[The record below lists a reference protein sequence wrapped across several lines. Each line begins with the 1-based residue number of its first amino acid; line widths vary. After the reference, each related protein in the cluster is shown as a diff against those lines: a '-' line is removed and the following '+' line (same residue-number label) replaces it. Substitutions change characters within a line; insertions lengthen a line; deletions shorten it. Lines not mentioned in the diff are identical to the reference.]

1 MQLCTL
7 NGKVVDSY
15 FSHAQFPFKVVFQK
29 APRMNFGRV
38 DLEEGA
44 AAGGTIDTF
53 LIPSILLNF
62 CLFMALEHIL
72 SLVLRSCP
80 GTGLVKMNVEWSILD
95 SYFSHPLF
103 VS

>member
-1 MQLCTL
+1 MVKLWIPTFL
-7 NGKVVDSY
+7 MRN
-15 FSHAQFPFKVVFQK
+15 FPFKVVFPK

-44 AAGGTIDTF
+44 GGTANTR

-62 CLFMALEHIL
+62 CLFMGLEHIL

-80 GTGLVKMNVEWSILD
+80 GTGLAKMNVGWSILD
-95 SYFSHPLF
+95 S
-103 VS
+103 